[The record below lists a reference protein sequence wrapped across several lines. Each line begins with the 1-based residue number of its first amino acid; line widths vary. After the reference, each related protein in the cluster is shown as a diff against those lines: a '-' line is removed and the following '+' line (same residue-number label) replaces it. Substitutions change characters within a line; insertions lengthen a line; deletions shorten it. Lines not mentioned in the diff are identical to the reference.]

1 MAEKDLEQEVKE
13 TLETEETTK
22 EEKVSE
28 TCCEETKGETCCE
41 EKTKEEAKESKEEKP
56 KKERTLKWTAK
67 AKEEKKEAKSKE
79 QEALAEA
86 NDKYARLFAEFDN
99 FRKRSEKEK
108 SARYDMGA
116 KDMIEKVLPVLDSF
130 ELALKNIPENEKDSP
145 FVEGMEKIQ
154 KQFLKALEDAG
165 VTPIDAV
172 GKEFDPEFH
181 NAVMH
186 VEDENVGENIV
197 VEELQKGY
205 LYKDHVVRYSMVK
218 VAN

>member
-1 MAEKDLEQEVKE
+1 MAEEKLEQEVEE
-13 TLETEETTK
+13 TLETEET
-22 EEKVSE
+22 
-28 TCCEETKGETCCE
+28 CEETC
-41 EKTKEEAKESKEEKP
+41 KEETSKNEETKESKEDKP
-56 KKERTLKWTAK
+56 KKERSLKWTAK
-67 AKEEKKEAKSKE
+67 AKEEKKESKSKE
-79 QEALAEA
+79 QEALEEA

-130 ELALKNIPENEKDSP
+130 ELALKNVPEDEKDSP

-154 KQFLKALEDAG
+154 KQFIKALEDAG
-165 VTPIDAV
+165 VTAIEAV

-186 VEDENVGENIV
+186 VEDESVGDNIV

-205 LYKDHVVRYSMVK
+205 LYKEHVVRYSMVK

>member
-13 TLETEETTK
+13 TEEVKTEEVK
-22 EEKVSE
+22 EETS
-28 TCCEETKGETCCE
+28 KGE
-41 EKTKEEAKESKEEKP
+41 AAESKP
-56 KKERTLKWTAK
+56 KKERNLKWTAK

-79 QEALAEA
+79 QTALEEA

-108 SARYDMGA
+108 TARYDMGA

-130 ELALKNIPENEKDSP
+130 ELALKNVPEHEKDSP

-165 VTPIDAV
+165 VSVIEAV

-186 VEDENVGENIV
+186 VEDESVGENIV

>member
-1 MAEKDLEQEVKE
+1 MAEEKLEQEVNEEIKQEVNEEVKE
-13 TLETEETTK
+13 QEVDEKVQEEGTCESQEEVTK
-22 EEKVSE
+22 EDNEK
-28 TCCEETKGETCCE
+28 K
-41 EKTKEEAKESKEEKP
+41 EKP
-56 KKERTLKWTAK
+56 KKERTLKWTSK
-67 AKEEKKEAKSKE
+67 AKEEKEEAKAKE
-79 QEALAEA
+79 KAALEEA

-165 VTPIDAV
+165 VTPIEAV

-186 VEDENVGENIV
+186 VEDESVGENIV

>member
-1 MAEKDLEQEVKE
+1 MTEKNLEQEVKE
-13 TLETEETTK
+13 TEEVKTEEVKTEEEK
-22 EEKVSE
+22 EETSKD
-28 TCCEETKGETCCE
+28 
-41 EKTKEEAKESKEEKP
+41 EATEPKP
-56 KKERTLKWTAK
+56 KKERNLKWTAK
-67 AKEEKKEAKSKE
+67 AKEEKKEFKSKE
-79 QEALAEA
+79 QEALEEA

-108 SARYDMGA
+108 TARYDMGA

-130 ELALKNIPENEKDSP
+130 ELALKNVPEHEKDSP

-165 VTPIDAV
+165 VSVIEAV

-186 VEDENVGENIV
+186 VEDESVGENIV